1 MRVTIPI
8 LLALSALALGK
19 IERVPMP
26 ANMCKI
32 YRNLGT
38 EYKKTGNT
46 KTQHEIQDLGL
57 KQYLWE
63 TDRTR
68 PSKKI
73 PDATVKYIES
83 LDREIYNAASQQG
96 RKKRQAGWYRGER
109 KEIRMLSDE
118 ERRAVFNCFN
128 TLKQTKTLEP
138 NVYDA
143 LASVHHG
150 ATTPVARFGCGFL
163 GFHRIYLLRLELAMR
178 QYCGP
183 TITIPYWATTLDDP
197 LQDPALSVV
206 WSPEFFGNAYNFV
219 ETGPFANWTDRSGR
233 RISRNLN
240 NIGSLINERDIEQVI
255 ERNKHYHDIFYR
267 PENPSA
273 ANLVNTIE
281 GIQNNPHGFVGGTMN
296 RMNIAS
302 YDPLF
307 FFYHAFVDYIFEK
320 ARESFRNRGFNPAND
335 YPECVGDHAA
345 QSPMAS
351 YTFFRNID
359 GLNDIWT
366 NQYFYYTDPPT
377 CSALNRDCGSKYLVC
392 RNTRGQ
398 WKCQSRVTNSVF
410 DVSPEIRMAS
420 YALNEQLPGQRFQVT
435 RGNVNTGLT
444 GNINTGLTGSINTG
458 LTGPTDQLGG
468 TVQQNPWNLAGPKV
482 ELPVSPPQTSGASPF
497 TESQMGTNVAQQFGA
512 GGNTLS
518 QQAQPD
524 PLPRQIGIG
533 QPQNIPGFQTSVLS
547 ETGTSQFGSQM
558 VHSLPVQPSPV
569 QSLSVQLPVQSQPPQ
584 GNLHTGVHSAFNPF
598 DPKNQQQGMN
608 GAGNG
613 NMELPVMGSPGG
625 GMELPVM
632 NPVVDPVNTFE
643 PIGNPME
650 QIGPN
655 PQVSGPEL
663 QVRNPQTVAQSPPVV
678 NPAPAKSPV
687 DIGPKPIPITPPPK
701 PTNPPQPV
709 QPLEPRPQPPS
720 IISNLNLPGNQ
731 QGGSGNFFS
740 WRTQPQNSFSMRRQ
754 KRSVKQDLPL
764 PLDNERTSW
773 VHQLAYPIQ
782 NTFEIDG
789 VADSSK
795 WLYVP
800 VSVTVVRSP
809 NRTFEIHGYENSM
822 NSPYDIYDPIQSRQF
837 QRRLTTQALPKRSH
851 SSISG
856 SGASQI
862 YLKSDGLSY
871 DGTYMDYVIVDER
884 LPISEYTGFVA
895 IKDPKY
901 GKSDTHVS
909 VFDSLGQICKPR
921 CATSKSRSNP
931 KYRPCSGVI
940 EAVTSSPDMAYKSI
954 PEAIMDMWA
963 VRDPYPPRMYRPT
976 YLEFLCDS
984 TNTLY
989 WEGCQNDR
997 YQ

>member
-1 MRVTIPI
+1 MRATIPI
-8 LLALSALALGK
+8 LLALCAMALGK
-19 IERVPMP
+19 IERMPMP
-26 ANMCKI
+26 ANMCKT

-38 EYKKTGNT
+38 EYKKSGNT

-68 PSKKI
+68 SSKKI

-96 RKKRQAGWYRGER
+96 RKKRQTGWYRGER

-150 ATTPVARFGCGFL
+150 AATPVAHFGCGFL

-178 QYCGP
+178 QYCGR
-183 TITIPYWATTLDDP
+183 TITIPYWATTLDNP
-197 LQDPALSVV
+197 LQDPAQSVL
-206 WSPEFFGNAYNFV
+206 WTPEFFGNAYGFV

-233 RISRNLN
+233 TISRNLN
-240 NIGSLINERDIEQVI
+240 NVGSLITEKDIERVI
-255 ERNKHYHDIFYR
+255 EQNKHYHDIFYR
-267 PENPSA
+267 PDSPSA
-273 ANLVNTIE
+273 ADSGNTIE
-281 GIQNNPHGFVGGTMN
+281 GVQNDGYGFMGGTMD
-296 RMNIAS
+296 RMNNAP
-302 YDPLF
+302 YDPVF

-320 ARESFRNRGFNPAND
+320 ARESFRTRGFNPAND
-335 YPECVGDHAA
+335 YPECTGDHAA

-366 NQYFYYTDPPT
+366 NQYFYYADPPT
-377 CSALNRDCGSKYLVC
+377 CSAINRDCGSKYLAC
-392 RNTRGQ
+392 RNMRGQ
-398 WKCQSRVTNSVF
+398 WKCLTRVANYAF
-410 DVSPEIRMAS
+410 GASPELRMAS
-420 YALNEQLPGQRFQVT
+420 YAMNEQLGGQRIQVPV
-435 RGNVNTGLT
+435 GNVNIGLPS
-444 GNINTGLTGSINTG
+444 NINTGLTA
-458 LTGPTDQLGG
+458 PTDPLGG
-468 TVQQNPWNLAGPKV
+468 TVPQNPWNLAGPKV
-482 ELPVSPPQTSGASPF
+482 ELPVSPPQTAGAGPF
-497 TESQMGTNVAQQFGA
+497 TESQMGTNVNQQFGP

-518 QQAQPD
+518 QQVQPD
-524 PLPRQIGIG
+524 PYPGQVGIG
-533 QPQNIPGFQTSVLS
+533 QTQNNPGFQPSVLG
-547 ETGTSQFGSQM
+547 ETGASQFGNQM

-598 DPKNQQQGMN
+598 EQKSQPPQGMN
-608 GAGNG
+608 GPG
-613 NMELPVMGSPGG
+613 NMELPVMGNPGG

-632 NPVVDPVNTFE
+632 NPVNPVMDPVNTFE
-643 PIGNPME
+643 PIGSPME
-650 QIGPN
+650 QQIGPN
-655 PQVSGPEL
+655 PQVSGPEI
-663 QVRNPQTVAQSPPVV
+663 QVRNPQTLAQSQPVVV
-678 NPAPAKSPV
+678 NPAPAKPPV
-687 DIGPKPIPITPPPK
+687 DIGPQPIPVTPPPK
-701 PTNPPQPV
+701 PTNPSQAV

-720 IISNLNLPGNQ
+720 IISNLNIPGGQ
-731 QGGSGNFFS
+731 QGGSTNFFS

-754 KRSVKQDLPL
+754 KRSVTQNVPL
-764 PLDNERTSW
+764 PLNNEKTSW
-773 VHQLAYPIQ
+773 VHNLAYPQQ

-800 VSVTVVRSP
+800 ISVTVIRSP
-809 NRTFEIHGYENSM
+809 NRTFEILGYEKGM
-822 NSPYDIYDPIQSRQF
+822 NSQYDIYDPINSRQF
-837 QRRLTTQALPKRSH
+837 QRRITTQALPKRSH

-862 YLKSDGLSY
+862 YLKADGLSY
-871 DGTYMDYVIVDER
+871 DGSYMDYVIADER

-895 IKDPKY
+895 IKDPQY
-901 GKSDTHVS
+901 GRSQTHVS

-921 CATSKSRSNP
+921 CATSRSRSNP
-931 KYRPCSGVI
+931 KYRPCSGIV
-940 EAVTSSPDMAYKSI
+940 EAETSSPDMAYKSI
-954 PEAIMDMWA
+954 PDAIMDMWA